1 MTLSKR
7 NTVFVFSILIG
18 LALSGC
24 AVSLASDIT
33 PPPNSESYSS
43 SDTPVP
49 TESVFP
55 IVPPDPQSGRA
66 IFDEKCT
73 PCHGELG
80 LGDGPQSG
88 ELPVP
93 VPALGDVSLASS
105 VKPVEWYNMV
115 TNGNLERYMPGFKSL
130 DDRQRWDV
138 VAYALSLSL
147 SQQDISDGQIIY
159 SDNCLSCHGDRGQG
173 GQEAPDWAVETGR
186 LAQLSLDEIAQVTS
200 NGKGEMPGYGTS
212 LNPDE
217 IAAVSVYVRSL
228 SFVSNQETVEATVEV
243 PTPTLGSSETSAG
256 VLEQTP
262 IGTAETFPPPNVPD
276 GQAAPLDT
284 PVSENPSTITITG
297 MVKAPEGMALPD
309 GLTVTLVGFDSMSQ
323 AYEAQ
328 TQVKSD
334 ASFEFEEVEFVTGRA
349 YMATLDYQG
358 LTFSSDVYHS
368 QDGAPEPVVDLSITF
383 YETTSDLTDLKA
395 SRMHMFFDFTRSGV
409 VQVVELFILNNTGN
423 RAIVAPSA
431 GAGVVEY
438 NLPEGA
444 VNLQFQDSVLGE
456 RYLQTASGFSDTSSI
471 LPGEGSQILFA
482 YDLPYERKLELSI
495 PMPFPV
501 DAAVIMVPQG
511 TVEVAGDQIQATG
524 TRDVQ
529 GISLDMYTASSLP
542 GNSTLDMTLSGRVS
556 STSAVETS
564 SSTGLLVGGGIL
576 GVVLV
581 GAGFW
586 LWRQRKTM
594 EAEPELEVEQEEPTV
609 DSVMDAI
616 IALDDRYQ
624 AGDLPEDAYQ
634 ARRSELKNKLQ
645 SLMK

>member
-7 NTVFVFSILIG
+7 NAGFVFSILFG

-43 SDTPVP
+43 QDTPVP

-66 IFDEKCT
+66 TFDEKCT

-93 VPALGDVSLASS
+93 VPALGDILLASS
-105 VKPVEWYNMV
+105 VRPVEWYNMV

-147 SQQDISDGQIIY
+147 SQQDISAGKLIY

-173 GQEAPDWAVETGR
+173 GQDAPNWAVETGR
-186 LAQLSLDEIAQVTS
+186 LAQLSLDEIALVTS
-200 NGKGEMPGYGTS
+200 DGIGEMPGFGSS
-212 LNPDE
+212 LKPDD

-228 SFVSNQETVEATVEV
+228 SFVSELETAEAPVEV
-243 PTPTLGSSETSAG
+243 PTATLGSGENSSG
-256 VLEQTP
+256 SLEQTP

-276 GQAAPLDT
+276 GQSTPLET
-284 PVSENPSTITITG
+284 PLIENPATIKVTG
-297 MVKAPEGMALPD
+297 KVIAPDGMTLPE

-323 AYEAQ
+323 AYESQ
-328 TQVKSD
+328 TSVKAD
-334 ASFEFEEVEFVTGRA
+334 ATFEFENVEFVTGRA
-349 YMATLDYQG
+349 FLATIDYQG

-368 QDGAPEPVVDLSITF
+368 QGSAPEPVVDLSITY
-383 YETTSDLTDLKA
+383 YETTSDLTALKA

-423 RAIVAPSA
+423 KAIVAPSA

-438 NLPEGA
+438 DLPEGA
-444 VNLQFQDSVLGE
+444 VNLQFQDSALGE
-456 RYLQTASGFSDTSSI
+456 RYLQTDSGFADTSSI

-482 YDLPYERKLELSI
+482 YDLPYERKLALSI

-511 TVEVAGDQIQATG
+511 TVEVSGDQLQATG

-529 GISLDMYTASSLP
+529 GISLDMYSASSLP
-542 GNSTLDMTLSGRVS
+542 GDSTLDLTISGRVS
-556 STSAVETS
+556 SSSAVESS
-564 SSTGLLVGGGIL
+564 SSTGLLIGGGIL
-576 GVVLV
+576 GLVLA
-581 GAGFW
+581 GGGFW
-586 LWRQRKTM
+586 LRRQRKPLD
-594 EAEPELEVEQEEPTV
+594 EEPEQGEEMAESTT
-609 DSVMDAI
+609 DTVMDAI

-634 ARRSELKNKLQ
+634 ARRAELKKQLQ